1 MVGKCK
7 GSLRGRRQKE
17 SERWNSQATFFS
29 ALAFANL
36 LSLSPISVPA
46 MQPVVT
52 ELKRWTEATSRSENG
67 KQFHSGIERGKNKD
81 LRASLN
87 VPVI

>member
-1 MVGKCK
+1 MGDAKR
-7 GSLRGRRQKE
+7 RGRGEIRKQP
-17 SERWNSQATFFS
+17 FS
-29 ALAFANL
+29 LPSRL
-36 LSLSPISVPA
+36 QISSLSLSLSAISVPA

-87 VPVI
+87 VPVT